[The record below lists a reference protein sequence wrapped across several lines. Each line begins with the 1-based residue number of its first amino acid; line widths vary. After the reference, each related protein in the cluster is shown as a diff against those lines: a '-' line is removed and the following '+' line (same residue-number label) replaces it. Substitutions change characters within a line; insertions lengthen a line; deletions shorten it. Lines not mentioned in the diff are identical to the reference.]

1 MLTRRG
7 FGGCAVCAA
16 VGLVAAGAEAQP
28 QAAQT
33 SGVTRTIVQTTDLDE
48 RTTTLLVTAEIAA
61 GATVARHTHPG
72 IESTYIIDGACEL
85 SVHGMP
91 DRKLKTGEGFQIPP
105 GAPHGVKNGDR
116 PTKLAI
122 TYIVEK
128 GKPLA
133 SPA

>member
-7 FGGCAVCAA
+7 FGGCAICTA

-33 SGVTRTIVQTTDLDE
+33 SGVTRTVVQTTDLDE
-48 RTTTLLVTAEIAA
+48 RTTTMLVMADIAA

-72 IESTYIIDGACEL
+72 IESTYVIDGAFEL

-91 DRKLKTGEGFQIPP
+91 DRKLKIGDGVQIAP
-105 GAPHGVKNGDR
+105 GAPHSVKNGDR

-122 TYIVEK
+122 TYVVEK